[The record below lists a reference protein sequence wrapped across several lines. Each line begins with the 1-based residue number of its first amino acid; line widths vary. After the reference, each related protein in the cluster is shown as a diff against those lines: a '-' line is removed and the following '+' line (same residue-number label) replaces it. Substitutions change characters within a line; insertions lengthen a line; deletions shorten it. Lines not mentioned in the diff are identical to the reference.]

1 MNVWQSIVRC
11 IHVLFVFFMIIA
23 PFSNNKQ
30 LIITHAIL
38 VPFLFF
44 HWLTNNDTCILTEL
58 EKMISKKEQ
67 NKDTFIGS
75 ILSPVYI
82 IDDCTSRKLTKMT
95 TLLLWCF
102 SLNKVLK

>member
-1 MNVWQSIVRC
+1 MVIV
-11 IHVLFVFFMIIA
+11 
-23 PFSNNKQ
+23 PFSNNKKCNT
-30 LIITHAIL
+30 IHSIL

-82 IDDCTSRKLTKMT
+82 INDCTSRKLTKMT

-102 SLNKVLK
+102 SLNNVLV